1 MQIHE
6 SFFVSIHQLNPC
18 MVSTLNDRIG
28 SVESH
33 QLEAYIRSV
42 LQQREILPGME
53 AQLQRWSFQKLSER
67 DQKLLDLLQDAIETG
82 YVRRITVSPVEPI
95 S

>member
-1 MQIHE
+1 
-6 SFFVSIHQLNPC
+6 

-33 QLEAYIRSV
+33 QLEVYVRSV

-53 AQLQRWSFQKLSER
+53 AQLQRWSVQKLSER
-67 DQKLLDLLQDAIETG
+67 DQKLLDLIQDAIETG
-82 YVRRITVSPVEPI
+82 YVRRITVSPVESI